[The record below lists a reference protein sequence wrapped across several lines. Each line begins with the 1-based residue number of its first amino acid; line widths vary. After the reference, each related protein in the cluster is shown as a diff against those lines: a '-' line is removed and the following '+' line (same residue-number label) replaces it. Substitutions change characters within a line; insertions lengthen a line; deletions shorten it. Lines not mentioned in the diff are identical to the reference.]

1 MQTIRYIL
9 NYCKIQSFN
18 PCSEICCTDLY
29 RIVPCILYLW
39 DWKENFYL
47 KTINMQSIS
56 SWKPLRI
63 RRKILGKKEL
73 CLYAGSL
80 LVEWQTYDIL
90 FFVFIFVF
98 LAFLMIETTCEWTG
112 ICVGLQVIQI
122 VLAKFK
128 IFNQFG
134 FHFPLS
140 CILCHIMTER
150 ENKYWTGWEKF
161 QLQDNSYHNIDNAC
175 PLHGRTKPVKDIFLL
190 LFLDWVAKI
199 SKEN

>member
-29 RIVPCILYLW
+29 RTVPCILYLW
-39 DWKENFYL
+39 DWKENFYP

-56 SWKPLRI
+56 PWKPSRI

-90 FFVFIFVF
+90 FFVLFCFPCIFNDQDNLWMNRNMCWATSNSNSF
-98 LAFLMIETTCEWTG
+98 SF
-112 ICVGLQVIQI
+112 
-122 VLAKFK
+122 KF
-128 IFNQFG
+128 FNQFG

-150 ENKYWTGWEKF
+150 ENKYWTGWKKF

-175 PLHGRTKPVKDIFLL
+175 PLHGRTKPVKEIFLL
-190 LFLDWVAKI
+190 LFLDWDAKI